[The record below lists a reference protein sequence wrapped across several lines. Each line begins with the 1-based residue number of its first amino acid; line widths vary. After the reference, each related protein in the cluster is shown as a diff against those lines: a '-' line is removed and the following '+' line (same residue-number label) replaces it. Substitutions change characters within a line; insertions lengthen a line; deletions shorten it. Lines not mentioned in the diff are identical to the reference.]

1 MRIPISLMLV
11 SALALTGCATA
22 PVPESTVDIPPQF
35 SSAGSQPL
43 PDIWW
48 QHLEDPALDRL
59 IQQALRQNF
68 SLAATRARLAQARA
82 LTREARADRI
92 PQVNGD
98 VDASLADA
106 WGDRQ
111 RRYGVGV
118 AATYEVDLWGRI
130 EAAGEAAALRA
141 EATAADLETAAISLS
156 AEVANLYYGL
166 AWKAAEVELLESQWQ
181 TNSQI
186 TDLIALRNRLGQASV
201 DELLRQRQLVEQS
214 RTQLALA
221 KADLRLLNN
230 QLAVLLGQSATQST
244 ELAAPALV
252 ELPPIPAAGVP
263 AQWLQRRPDLRAAF
277 YRLQAADQDV
287 AQAVAQR
294 YPRLNLSLAV
304 ESVADSPSR
313 VFDDWLGSIAAGLTA
328 PLIDGGKRRAAVT
341 AAEAQRRA
349 LLADYRQTV
358 LTAVR
363 EVEDALVIDQRDQA
377 QLTSLNEQLQLAETA
392 LEQLRFR
399 YRRGAVQYLDVLTAL
414 TSFQSLQRQVLSLRY
429 QLLENRIS
437 LARTLAGG
445 WKDTA
450 LGRLIDEVEP
460 SLNQTADHAADE

>member
-22 PVPESTVDIPPQF
+22 PVPESTLDIPPQF
-35 SSAGSQPL
+35 SSVGSQPL

-166 AWKAAEVELLESQWQ
+166 AWKAAEVALLESQWQ

-230 QLAVLLGQSATQST
+230 QMAVLLGQSVIQST

-263 AQWLQRRPDLRAAF
+263 AQWLQRRPDLRSAF

-304 ESVADSPSR
+304 GGLADSPSR
-313 VFDDWLGSIAAGLTA
+313 IFDDWLGSIAAGLTA

-399 YRRGAVQYLDVLTAL
+399 YRRGA
-414 TSFQSLQRQVLSLRY
+414 
-429 QLLENRIS
+429 
-437 LARTLAGG
+437 
-445 WKDTA
+445 
-450 LGRLIDEVEP
+450 
-460 SLNQTADHAADE
+460 

>member
-82 LTREARADRI
+82 LTREVRADRI

-429 QLLENRIS
+429 QLLENRIT

>member
-1 MRIPISLMLV
+1 
-11 SALALTGCATA
+11 A
-22 PVPESTVDIPPQF
+22 
-35 SSAGSQPL
+35 
-43 PDIWW
+43 
-48 QHLEDPALDRL
+48 
-59 IQQALRQNF
+59 
-68 SLAATRARLAQARA
+68 
-82 LTREARADRI
+82 
-92 PQVNGD
+92 
-98 VDASLADA
+98 
-106 WGDRQ
+106 
-111 RRYGVGV
+111 
-118 AATYEVDLWGRI
+118 
-130 EAAGEAAALRA
+130 
-141 EATAADLETAAISLS
+141 
-156 AEVANLYYGL
+156 
-166 AWKAAEVELLESQWQ
+166 LLESQWQ

-230 QLAVLLGQSATQST
+230 QMAVLLGQSATQAT

-263 AQWLQRRPDLRAAF
+263 AQWLQRRPDLRSAF

-304 ESVADSPSR
+304 ESLADSPSR
-313 VFDDWLGSIAAGLTA
+313 IFDDWLGSIAAGLTA

-429 QLLENRIS
+429 QLLETRIS

-445 WKDTA
+445 RKDTA

-460 SLNQTADHAADE
+460 SLNQTADNAADE